1 MSRAA
6 NAAGAGAE
14 FAETRLRRMDPVARI
29 ARKEW
34 LDLWRDQRWRALAW
48 LCLALSLGA
57 LLQGLIV
64 HERAHQQHDVAEQ
77 TDRRVWTAQGAKNPH
92 SAAHFGQYAFKPAG
106 VLALADP
113 GVDAYAGSM
122 VWMEAHKQ
130 NDTQFRAARDANL
143 VERMGRLTLAFVWQ
157 TVLPLVALLLG
168 HAAMAGERSQ
178 GTLRPLLAQGLAPW
192 QLLTGKLLAL
202 GASLLGLLA
211 ITSLGLWGLVLAGE
225 GAGTAGSA
233 GAADLAWR
241 LAGMA
246 LAYAPYLLGFALL
259 ALAVAAWLPD
269 GRSALLVLLGFWL
282 LNSFVAPRWASE
294 QAAAATPLPSA
305 LAFRAELAAA
315 KKQQFGHDDSH
326 PAFAAFKARVLAEY
340 GVQRIEDLP
349 VSFRGLSLRA
359 DDEAGYRIYDAHF
372 GRLQARIEQQD
383 RTRAAAGWLLP
394 MLALQPV
401 SMAMAGTDNRH
412 HHHFVQ
418 AAEAHRRRIQ
428 TAASEDLIRNARQG
442 DTGYTANISLWQRIP
457 SLQYM
462 PPGAAWAVA
471 PLGRH
476 YAALWAWCALCGA
489 GALLAARHGLTRTA
503 R

>member
-1 MSRAA
+1 MSRATPLA
-6 NAAGAGAE
+6 AADAGATGA
-14 FAETRLRRMDPVARI
+14 RVLNPVALV
-29 ARKEW
+29 ACKEW

-48 LCLALSLGA
+48 VCLALSLGA

-64 HERAHQQHDVAEQ
+64 HERAHHQHDAAEQ
-77 TDRRVWTAQGAKNPH
+77 ADRRVWTAQGAKNPH
-92 SAAHFGQYAFKPAG
+92 AAAHFGQYAFKPAG

-130 NDTQFRAARDANL
+130 NDTQFRAARDASL

-192 QLLTGKLLAL
+192 QLLAGKLLAL

-211 ITSLGLWGLVLAGE
+211 ITSLGLWGLALAGD
-225 GAGTAGSA
+225 GAGTAGT
-233 GAADLAWR
+233 ADLAWR
-241 LAGMA
+241 LTGMA

-259 ALAVAAWLPD
+259 ALALAAWLPD
-269 GRSALLVLLGFWL
+269 GRSALLLLLGFWL
-282 LNSFVAPRWASE
+282 LNSFVAPRWASDH
-294 QAAAATPLPSA
+294 AAASNPLPSA
-305 LAFRAELAAA
+305 LAFRAELAAD
-315 KKQQFGHDDSH
+315 KKKQFGHDDSH
-326 PAFAAFKARVLAEY
+326 PAFAAFKTRVLAEY

-428 TAASEDLIRNARQG
+428 TAASDDLIRNARPG
-442 DTGYTANISLWQRIP
+442 DTAYAAAASLWLRIPALQYTA
-457 SLQYM
+457 
-462 PPGAAWAVA
+462 PGAAWAAA
-471 PLGRH
+471 PLGHH